1 MERTLEMEILHKMR
15 SLQNSVKRVMSK
27 SGGDSSKNRIM
38 RNILKQD
45 GLTQSQLADKLEIR
59 PQSLTRVLT
68 ELEIAGYII
77 RERKKDDR
85 RVITLHITDKGEKY
99 CSQIKAVFRER
110 AADMFSIL
118 ETGEKK
124 VLYSLLE
131 KVLDGE
137 RRKEGTYDQ
146 NIQTHDR

>member
-68 ELEIAGYII
+68 ELEIA
-77 RERKKDDR
+77 
-85 RVITLHITDKGEKY
+85 
-99 CSQIKAVFRER
+99 
-110 AADMFSIL
+110 
-118 ETGEKK
+118 
-124 VLYSLLE
+124 
-131 KVLDGE
+131 
-137 RRKEGTYDQ
+137 
-146 NIQTHDR
+146 